1 MFEKGDK
8 IVYPNHGAGTIVGVK
23 TKEILGEEKKY
34 YIMKLPIGDMKV
46 MIPVEQ
52 VDEIGLRDVIDED
65 EADDILK
72 LLKGEKSDMSQ
83 NWNRRYRANME
94 KLKTGD
100 IFEVGKVVR
109 DLTIRDEEKG
119 LSTGEK
125 KMLSNAR
132 QILISELVL
141 AKDLEKEEIENMIE
155 NSFGEN
161 TGINQGDN
169 EEEVNEDESEEVEDK
184 GVEDKEEDETE
195 KEKKNS

>member
-1 MFEKGDK
+1 MFKKGDK
-8 IVYPNHGAGTIVGVK
+8 VVYPNHGAGTIVDVE

-34 YIMKLPIGDMKV
+34 YIMKLPIGEMKV
-46 MIPVEQ
+46 MIPVDK
-52 VDEIGLRDVIDED
+52 VDEIGVRDVVDAE
-65 EADDILK
+65 EADNVIS
-72 LLKGEKSDMSQ
+72 LLKGEKSKMSQ

-100 IFEVGKVVR
+100 IYEVGGVVR

-141 AKDLEKEEIENMIE
+141 AKDADEEEIKEIIDEAFAKNPNI
-155 NSFGEN
+155 
-161 TGINQGDN
+161 DN
-169 EEEVNEDESEEVEDK
+169 EEEE
-184 GVEDKEEDETE
+184 
-195 KEKKNS
+195 